1 MATRTDA
8 ARQDDAASS
17 SRLVALSAVT
27 AHLSQ
32 ADDLATMSDVITRE
46 AGRVLEADAAIV
58 VVREGLRRLRA
69 HGTVG
74 LTPEQITQYS
84 AFDLDL
90 EGPLGEAVRT
100 GSVVR
105 IRDRSELVAR
115 YPSLDDGVER
125 SSVTLPLLR
134 GGDDSTAL
142 GAMAFRF
149 DNRCMDLAEDELAV
163 LSVLADV
170 CAQTVQRL
178 AAEKERAEQE
188 ARLQFLA
195 DASTVLASTM
205 DYHETLTQVAGLAVP
220 FHADWCAVEVL
231 EDGVLRSLTVAHV
244 DPAKVA
250 LAREL
255 QSRWP
260 SDPERPSGSAI
271 VARTGE
277 SLLVEEVTDEML
289 VEGTRDPEHLHLA
302 RELGLRSALSVPL
315 RAHGRVLGVL
325 TFVAAESGR
334 RYTAADVPFAEDLG
348 RRAALAID
356 NAELYSES
364 RRVTA
369 ELQATLSPQELPTLE
384 GWEFADLYQQSGRT
398 EVGGDFYD
406 VDILPDGRLAVVMG
420 DVMGRGVDAA
430 VAGSRLRAATRILMT
445 QDVHPDALAT
455 AVDAFMERDPLIPL
469 ASAAYLLLDESCDE
483 AWATVAGHPPPL
495 LVRADG
501 SVEFMELGRSPL
513 LGVGPTERAASAFA
527 FGPGDMLL
535 LFTDGLVE
543 RRGDDLGQ
551 RLRQLREVVAEGVR
565 HGAWGDTL
573 GEFLAIV
580 AERMLGSERHD
591 DVAVL
596 ALRRLPA

>member
-1 MATRTDA
+1 MASRAAA
-8 ARQDDAASS
+8 ARQGDAAAS

-27 AHLSQ
+27 AQLAQ

-58 VVREGLRRLRA
+58 VVREGPRLLRA

-84 AFDLDL
+84 VFDLDL

-100 GSVVR
+100 GAVVR
-105 IRDRSELVAR
+105 IRDRADLVAR

-125 SSVTLPLLR
+125 SSVTLPLLG
-134 GGDDSTAL
+134 GGDDTTAL

-149 DNRCMDLAEDELAV
+149 DDRCVDLAEDELAV

-170 CAQTVQRL
+170 CAATVQRL
-178 AAEKERAEQE
+178 AAEAERAEQE

-195 DASTVLASTM
+195 DASTVLASTT

-231 EDGVLRSLTVAHV
+231 EAGVLRSLTVAHV

-250 LAREL
+250 LAREV

-260 SDPERPSGSAI
+260 SDPERPSGSAV
-271 VARTGE
+271 VARTGQ
-277 SLLVEEVTDEML
+277 SLLIEEVTDEML
-289 VEGTRDPEHLHLA
+289 VEGTRDPEHLRVA

-315 RAHGRVLGVL
+315 RAHERVLGVL
-325 TFVAAESGR
+325 TFVSAESGR
-334 RYTAADVPFAEDLG
+334 RYSAADIPFAEDLG

-364 RRVTA
+364 RRVAA
-369 ELQATLSPQELPTLE
+369 ELQATLSPQELPALS

-406 VDILPDGRLAVVMG
+406 VDVLPDGRLAVVMG

-430 VAGSRLRAATRILMT
+430 VAGSRLRAATRVLMT
-445 QDVHPDALAT
+445 QDPHPDALAT

-469 ASAAYLLLDESCDE
+469 ASAAYLLVDEDHDE

-501 SVEFMELGRSPL
+501 STGFMELGRSPL
-513 LGVGPTERAASAFA
+513 LGVGPTERAASAFS

-543 RRGDDLGQ
+543 RRGEDLGE
-551 RLRQLREVVAEGVR
+551 RLRELREVVAEGVR
-565 HGAWGDTL
+565 FDAREGTL
-573 GEFLAIV
+573 GDFLVAL
-580 AERMLGSERHD
+580 AERMLGPERHD
-591 DVAVL
+591 DVAIL
-596 ALRRLPA
+596 ALRRQPA